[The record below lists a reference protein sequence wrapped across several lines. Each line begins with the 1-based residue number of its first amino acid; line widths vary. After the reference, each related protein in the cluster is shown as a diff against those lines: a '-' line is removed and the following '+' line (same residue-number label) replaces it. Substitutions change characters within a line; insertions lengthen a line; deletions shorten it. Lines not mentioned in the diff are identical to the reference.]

1 MINILICDD
10 DLQFTTQLKDSI
22 SNCVSSLK
30 IQARIHAYN
39 SAEEIGSEVFSSC
52 DVAFLDIDFAQ
63 KNYNGLDIAKKLRT
77 LGNDAVI
84 IFITNYL
91 EYAPAGYEVR
101 AFRYILKNELPQ
113 KLNQSILEL
122 LTYIREAKSDIKLQV
137 NGEIISVMLRE
148 ILYVEAMGHT
158 VIYHLISK
166 TPSSDHKYICYTT
179 LADTEREL
187 KERGFLRI
195 HKSFLVNMMYI
206 KKLSSN
212 TVLLQNK
219 FELPVGNKYRAECK
233 NKFLL
238 WKGLQ

>member
-10 DLQFTTQLKDSI
+10 DMQFTRQLKESIVDS
-22 SNCVSSLK
+22 VSTLK

-39 SAEEIGSEVFSSC
+39 AAEEIGSEVFSSC
-52 DVAFLDIDFAQ
+52 DVAFLDIDFAG
-63 KNYNGLDIAKKLRT
+63 KKYNGLDIAKKLRAI
-77 LGNDAVI
+77 GSDAVI

-137 NGEIISVMLRE
+137 NGEIISVILRD

-166 TPSSDHKYICYTT
+166 SPNSDHNYICYTT

-187 KERGFLRI
+187 KDRGFLRT

-206 KKLSSN
+206 KRLSGNS
-212 TVLLQNK
+212 VLLQNG
-219 FELPVGNKYRAECK
+219 FELPVGNKYRSECK
-233 NKFLL
+233 SKFLL
-238 WKGLQ
+238 WKGIQ